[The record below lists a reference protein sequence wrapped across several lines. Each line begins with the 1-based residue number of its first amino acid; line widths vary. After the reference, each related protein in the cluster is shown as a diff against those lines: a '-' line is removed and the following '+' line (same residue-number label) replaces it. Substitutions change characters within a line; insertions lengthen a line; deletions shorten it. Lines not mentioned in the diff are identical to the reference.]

1 MNITRENIDNVNA
14 VIKVLI
20 EKADYE
26 KTVADALK
34 EYRQKASLPGFRPG
48 KVPAGL
54 IKKRFGKSVLLDEVN
69 KMLSQNL
76 SKYLVEEKLNILGEP
91 LPNEEQQKNIDWDN
105 DENFE
110 FAFDIALAPEISIT
124 LDKRSK
130 YDYYTIAVDDKMID
144 EQVEMATKQLGQNV
158 PDDEVKEDSSV
169 RGDFVQLD
177 ENGGEVAEGIQ
188 PKGVLLAIDKI
199 KNEEIKNSFISKKK
213 DDVLTFDP
221 VKAFD
226 DRHEVGH
233 MLNIT
238 HEEANELNSEFR
250 FTITEILKFEKAE
263 LNEEFFKKIY
273 GEETEVKTEEDFRN
287 NIKEELAANL
297 SHSSE
302 HKFALDTRDALVEK
316 TNMDLPEAF
325 LKRWLLATNKE
336 LTEEQLEN
344 DFAYFIKDL
353 RWQLIKDSIIKENEL
368 KVEPEEIQDFA
379 KQLARAQYNQ
389 YGIYDIQDEQIDS
402 FAKMILEKPEEN
414 DRIYR
419 KLYEDK
425 VVAVVKESVELQEKE
440 VSQEEFNELMNQNQ
454 QA

>member
-26 KTVADALK
+26 KTVADTLK
-34 EYRQKASLPGFRPG
+34 DYRQKASIPGFRPG

-54 IKKRFGKSVLLDEVN
+54 IKRRFGKSVLIDEVN
-69 KMLSQNL
+69 KLLSQNL

-91 LPNEEQQKNIDWDN
+91 LPNEEQQKAIDWDN

-110 FAFDIALAPEISIT
+110 FSFDIALAPEVKVT
-124 LDKRSK
+124 LDKRNK
-130 YDYYTIAVDDKMID
+130 YDYYKIAVSDKMVD
-144 EQVEMATKQLGQNV
+144 EQVEMATQQLGQNV
-158 PDDEVKEDSSV
+158 PDEEVKENSTV
-169 RGDFVQLD
+169 RGDFIQLD
-177 ENGGEVAEGIQ
+177 ENGEEIAEGIQ
-188 PKGVLLAIDKI
+188 PKGVPLAIDKM
-199 KNEEIKNSFISKKK
+199 KDEEIKNSFIGKKK
-213 DDVLTFDP
+213 DDVLVFDP

-226 DRHEVGH
+226 NRHEVGH
-233 MLNIT
+233 MLNIS
-238 HEEANELNSEFR
+238 HEEADELNSEFR

-263 LNEEFFKKIY
+263 LNEDFYKKIY

-287 NIKEELAANL
+287 KIKEEIAANL
-297 SHSSE
+297 VQSSD
-302 HKFALDTRDALVEK
+302 HKFALDTRDTLVEK
-316 TNMDLPEAF
+316 TDMELPEAF

-336 LTEEQLEN
+336 LTEEQLES
-344 DFAYFIKDL
+344 DFDSFIKDL
-353 RWQLIKDSIIKENEL
+353 QWQLIKDSIVKENEL
-368 KVEPEEIQDFA
+368 KVTPEETEDFA

-389 YGIYDIQDEQIDS
+389 YGIYDIPEEQIES
-402 FAKMILEKPEEN
+402 FAKMIMEKPEES

-425 VVAVVKESVELQEKE
+425 VIDLVKDKVTLQEKE
-440 VSQEEFNELMNQNQ
+440 VSQEEFSEMMNQNQ

>member
-1 MNITRENIDNVNA
+1 MNITRENIDEVNA

-26 KTVADALK
+26 KTVADTLK
-34 EYRQKASLPGFRPG
+34 EYRQKASVPGFRPG
-48 KVPAGL
+48 KVPPGL
-54 IKKRFGKSVLLDEVN
+54 IKRRFGKSVLLDEVN

-76 SKYLVEEKLNILGEP
+76 SKYLVDEKLNILGEP

-105 DENFE
+105 DEEFE
-110 FAFDIALAPEISIT
+110 FSFDIALAPEISIS
-124 LDKRSK
+124 LDKRNK
-130 YDYYTIAVDDKMID
+130 YDYYKIAVSDKMID
-144 EQVEMATKQLGQNV
+144 EQVELATQQLGENV
-158 PDDEVKEDSSV
+158 PDDEVKDNSTV

-177 ENGGEVAEGIQ
+177 ENGEEVAEGIQ
-188 PKGVLLAIDKI
+188 PKGVLLAVDKM
-199 KNEEIKNSFISKKK
+199 KDEEIKNSFIGKKK
-213 DDVLTFDP
+213 EDVLVFDP

-233 MLNIT
+233 MLNIS
-238 HEEANELNSEFR
+238 HEEADELNSEFR
-250 FTITEILKFEKAE
+250 FTVTEILKFEKAE
-263 LNEEFFKKIY
+263 VNEDLFKKIY

-287 NIKEELAANL
+287 RIKEELEANL

-302 HKFALDTRDALVEK
+302 HKFALDARDTLVEK
-316 TNMDLPEAF
+316 TNMELPEAF

-344 DFAYFIKDL
+344 EFDYFIKDL
-353 RWQLIKDSIIKENEL
+353 QWQLIKDSIIKENEL
-368 KVEPEEIQDFA
+368 KIEPEEIQDFA

-389 YGIYDIQDEQIDS
+389 YGIYDIPEEQIDS

-425 VVAVVKESVELQEKE
+425 VVAVVKEKVALQEKE
-440 VSQEEFNELMNQNQ
+440 VSQDEFNEMMNQSQ

>member
-1 MNITRENIDNVNA
+1 MNITRENIDDVNA

-26 KTVADALK
+26 KTVADTLK
-34 EYRQKASLPGFRPG
+34 EYRQKASIPGFRPG

-54 IKKRFGKSVLLDEVN
+54 IKRRFGKSVLIDEVN
-69 KMLSQNL
+69 KLLSQNL

-91 LPNEEQQKNIDWDN
+91 LPNEEQQKTIDWDN

-110 FAFDIALAPEISIT
+110 FSFDIALAPEVKVT
-124 LDKRSK
+124 LDKRNK
-130 YDYYTIAVDDKMID
+130 YDYYKIAVSDKMVD
-144 EQVEMATKQLGQNV
+144 EQVEMATNQLGENV
-158 PDDEVKEDSSV
+158 PDDEVKEDSTV

-177 ENGGEVAEGIQ
+177 ENGEEVPEGIQ
-188 PKGVLLAIDKI
+188 PKGVLLAVDKM
-199 KNEEIKNSFISKKK
+199 KDEEIKNSFIGKKK
-213 DDVLTFDP
+213 DDVLVFDP

-226 DRHEVGH
+226 NRHEVGH
-233 MLNIT
+233 MLNIS
-238 HEEANELNSEFR
+238 HEEADELNSEFR

-263 LNEEFFKKIY
+263 LNEEFYKKIY

-287 NIKEELAANL
+287 KIKEEIAANL
-297 SHSSE
+297 VQSSD
-302 HKFALDTRDALVEK
+302 HKFALDTRDTLVEK
-316 TNMDLPEAF
+316 TEMELPEAF

-336 LTEEQLEN
+336 LTEEQLDN
-344 DFAYFIKDL
+344 DFGSFIKDL
-353 RWQLIKDSIIKENEL
+353 QWQLIKDSIVKENEL
-368 KVEPEEIQDFA
+368 KVTPEETEDFA

-389 YGIYDIQDEQIDS
+389 YGIYDIPEEQIES
-402 FAKMILEKPEEN
+402 FAKMIMEKPEES

-425 VVAVVKESVELQEKE
+425 VIDVVKDKVTLQEKE
-440 VSQEEFNELMNQNQ
+440 VSQEEFSEMMNQNQ

>member
-1 MNITRENIDNVNA
+1 MNITRENIDDVNA

-26 KTVADALK
+26 KTVADTLK
-34 EYRQKASLPGFRPG
+34 EYRQKASIPGFRPG

-54 IKKRFGKSVLLDEVN
+54 IKRRFGKSVLIDEVN
-69 KMLSQNL
+69 KLLSQNL

-91 LPNEEQQKNIDWDN
+91 LPNEEQQKAIDWDN

-110 FAFDIALAPEISIT
+110 FSFDIALAPEVKVT
-124 LDKRSK
+124 LDKRNK
-130 YDYYTIAVDDKMID
+130 YDYYKIAVSDKMVD
-144 EQVEMATKQLGQNV
+144 EQVEMATNQLGENV
-158 PDDEVKEDSSV
+158 PDDEVKEDSTV

-177 ENGGEVAEGIQ
+177 ENGEEVPEGIQ
-188 PKGVLLAIDKI
+188 PKGVLLAVDKM
-199 KNEEIKNSFISKKK
+199 KDEEIKNSFIGKKK
-213 DDVLTFDP
+213 DDVLVFDP

-226 DRHEVGH
+226 NRHEVGH
-233 MLNIT
+233 MLNVS
-238 HEEANELNSEFR
+238 HEEADELNSEFR

-263 LNEEFFKKIY
+263 LNEEFYKKIY

-287 NIKEELAANL
+287 KIKEEIAANL
-297 SHSSE
+297 VQSSD
-302 HKFALDTRDALVEK
+302 HKFALDTRDTLVEK
-316 TNMDLPEAF
+316 TEMELPEAF

-336 LTEEQLEN
+336 LTEEQLDN
-344 DFAYFIKDL
+344 DFGSFIKDL
-353 RWQLIKDSIIKENEL
+353 QWQLIKDSIVKENEL
-368 KVEPEEIQDFA
+368 KVTPEETEDFA

-389 YGIYDIQDEQIDS
+389 YGIYDIPEEQIES
-402 FAKMILEKPEEN
+402 FAKMIMEKPEES

-425 VVAVVKESVELQEKE
+425 VIDVVKDKVTLQEKE
-440 VSQEEFNELMNQNQ
+440 VSQEEFSEMMNQNQ